1 MEGRERLDLQR
12 GEEKGKKKRNGGFSN
27 PAYIH
32 RLTDEYR
39 WARIIKHVPS
49 IFISEVTPLTNIGH
63 VYSSVTWLHR
73 GIYGADQSQTRRPIY
88 SLVPELNRRI

>member
-49 IFISEVTPLTNIGH
+49 IFISEVTPLTNMVTSPMNMGY
-63 VYSSVTWLHR
+63 VYSSVMWHHR
-73 GIYGADQSQTRRPIY
+73 
-88 SLVPELNRRI
+88 